1 MLYLSGTVRPELLGR
16 TDVGIILTPNSH
28 REAKTEWAGY
38 AMTPWGADTGCFS
51 QSGDRDFRVMPYLDW
66 LEGMRAYQA
75 TCLFATA
82 PDVVGDA
89 RQTWGRSRDVLP
101 LIRDLGYPAA
111 LVAQDGIGKTLIDW
125 PTFDAVFI
133 GGSDAFK
140 TSNVVRWLCREAKG
154 RGKYLHMGRVNSL
167 RRMRLAESLGCDSA
181 DGTFIKFGPDVNLPK
196 VERWIET
203 MRQQPQLTGW

>member
-1 MLYLSGTVRPELLGR
+1 MLYLSGAVRPELLGR
-16 TDVGIILTPNSH
+16 TDVGIMITPNMGNQPDLS
-28 REAKTEWAGY
+28 E
-38 AMTPWGADTGCFS
+38 TPWGADTGCFS
-51 QSGDRDFRVMPYLDW
+51 QSGDRGFSLVAYLDW
-66 LEGMRAYQA
+66 LDTMRPYLP

-125 PTFDAVFI
+125 LAFDALFI
-133 GGSDAFK
+133 GGTDAFK
-140 TSNVVRWLCREAKG
+140 KSAVCAWFCREAKS
-154 RGKYLHMGRVNSL
+154 RGKHVHMGRVNSL

-181 DGTFIKFGPDVNLPK
+181 DGTFIKFGPDLNVPK
-196 VERWIET
+196 VERWLQM
-203 MRQQPQLTGW
+203 MREQPQLAGWSA

>member
-1 MLYLSGTVRPELLGR
+1 M
-16 TDVGIILTPNSH
+16 ITPNMGNAPDLS
-28 REAKTEWAGY
+28 RS
-38 AMTPWGADTGCFS
+38 PWGADTGCFS
-51 QSGDRDFRVMPYLDW
+51 QSGDRGFALLPYLDW
-66 LEGMRAYQA
+66 LDGMRRYQS

-101 LIRDLGYPAA
+101 LIRDLGFPAA

-125 PTFDAVFI
+125 SAFDALFI

-140 TSNVVRWLCREAKG
+140 TSAVCRWICAEAKA

-167 RRMRLAESLGCDSA
+167 RRMRLAQSLGCDSA
-181 DGTFIKFGPDVNLPK
+181 DGTFIAFGPDVNLPRVK
-196 VERWIET
+196 RWL
-203 MRQQPQLTGW
+203 MAMQQQPLLDLAGF